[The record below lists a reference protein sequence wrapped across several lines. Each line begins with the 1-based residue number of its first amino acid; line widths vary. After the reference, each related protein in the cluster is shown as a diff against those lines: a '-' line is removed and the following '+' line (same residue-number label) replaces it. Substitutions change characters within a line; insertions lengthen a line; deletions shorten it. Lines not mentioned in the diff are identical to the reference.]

1 MNIVRLY
8 SQNYKVIENT
18 LNDPSLNLSRLFI
31 IFGAALVIYI
41 TISTYISVCSSV
53 WRVAFVHHT
62 SLLHQVHGFTGPV
75 QWRRNV
81 FEDTEDITNSVLK
94 LMGSTFK
101 KWYIFK
107 SFSQNMVGTY
117 PYVPICS
124 GAPAVRPLLK

>member
-81 FEDTEDITNSVLK
+81 FEDTKD
-94 LMGSTFK
+94 K
-101 KWYIFK
+101 KSSFLNFVRTIFK
-107 SFSQNMVGTY
+107 NRTFSRLCSKIWLGHVPMS
-117 PYVPICS
+117 PYVP
-124 GAPAVRPLLK
+124 APL